1 MIAASSSLSSPA
13 FSSPAFSAPT
23 LAPRFTPVRRH
34 LAPVQ
39 AQTLALQRHLQHC
52 RRARGR
58 WFDAALLAEQAHR
71 FIAPRFV
78 TTVAAVSGV
87 LALSLGWL

>member
-1 MIAASSSLSSPA
+1 MIAATPT
-13 FSSPAFSAPT
+13 FTAPT
-23 LAPRFTPVRRH
+23 LSPRFTPVRRH
-34 LAPVQ
+34 LAPVE
-39 AQTLALQRHLQHC
+39 AQTLALQRHLQQC